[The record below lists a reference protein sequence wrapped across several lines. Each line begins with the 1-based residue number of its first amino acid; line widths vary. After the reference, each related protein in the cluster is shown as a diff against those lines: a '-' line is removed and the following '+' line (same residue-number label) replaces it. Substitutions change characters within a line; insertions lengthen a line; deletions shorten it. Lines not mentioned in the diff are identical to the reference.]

1 MRVAVAVGVRVAV
14 RVRVRVQV
22 IGGAAGACIVA
33 VAVT

>member
-1 MRVAVAVGVRVAV
+1 MAVGVRVAV